1 MRILFC
7 FCFPRRRVGAC
18 LEGALNDAFLDLPY
32 LILLLERT
40 PEALASGGVIS
51 SVKGNLVDVNH
62 CLSLAQDSGNYG
74 FRAGNI
80 EWTEAMKLGRHTSVS
95 SRRRIP
101 ERRRDESIRNTGTKS
116 VYVVTAIVDAEG

>member
-51 SVKGNLVDVNH
+51 SAKGNQLKFLTLITAYH
-62 CLSLAQDSGNYG
+62 SLWRLWISCRKY
-74 FRAGNI
+74 
-80 EWTEAMKLGRHTSVS
+80 
-95 SRRRIP
+95 
-101 ERRRDESIRNTGTKS
+101 
-116 VYVVTAIVDAEG
+116 